1 MPPRLFLPF
10 PHTGFAPSHS
20 LRHHPAM
27 APPLSLSLSLSLSLT
42 TDAEAL
48 APQLSALRRAIHAE
62 PELGLHTPRTRDR
75 IRVAL
80 THLPL
85 EWREGPSTTGLVGV
99 LKGGIAGARRVLLR
113 GDMDALPMPEDTGL
127 PYASTIPGT
136 MHACG
141 HDAHV
146 AMLVGAAE
154 LLAARAESL
163 AGEVLFMFQPGEEG
177 HHGARFML
185 DDGLMSPVTV
195 GALELH
201 IMPNSPHG
209 LIAGREGALLAAADQ
224 LDIEV
229 RGAGGHASMP
239 HQTLDPVPVVC
250 EIVTALQAMV
260 TRQFDARDPVVVTI
274 ARIEGGTAH
283 NVIADFAK
291 LRGTVRTLSPEHR
304 ARAREAI
311 ERLAVCIAA
320 AHGLEARVTFTPG
333 FPVTICN
340 GQAVDFG
347 EGVASA
353 MFGEG
358 AFQRLAHPIMGAE
371 DFAYVLE
378 QVPGAMFFLGAAHDG
393 ADWQGCCGI
402 HSPRMVLDESVMPR
416 GAAFLAGLAER
427 FLAGGVGG
435 V

>member
-1 MPPRLFLPF
+1 MASTS
-10 PHTGFAPSHS
+10 PHPSSVDAS
-20 LRHHPAM
+20 LIAG
-27 APPLSLSLSLSLSLT
+27 
-42 TDAEAL
+42 AEAL
-48 APQLSALRRAIHAE
+48 APQLTALRRAIHAE

-80 THLPL
+80 GHLPL
-85 EWREGPSTTGLVGV
+85 EWREGPSTSGLVAV
-99 LKGGIAGARRVLLR
+99 LKGGATGDAAAATRRVLLR

-127 PYASTIPGT
+127 AFASSIPGA

-185 DDGLMSPVTV
+185 DDGLIKPLPD
-195 GALELH
+195 AAFALH

-209 LIAGREGALLAAADQ
+209 LIAGRTGALLAAADQ

-239 HQTLDPVPVVC
+239 HQTLDPVPVAC

-274 ARIEGGTAH
+274 ARIEGGTTH
-283 NVIADFAK
+283 NVIPDFARLK
-291 LRGTVRTLSPEHR
+291 GTVRTLSAEHR
-304 ARAREAI
+304 ASAREAI

-320 AHGLEARVTFTPG
+320 AHGLEASVTFTPG
-333 FPVTICN
+333 FPVTMCN

-378 QVPGAMFFLGAAHDG
+378 AVPGAMFFLGAAHDG

-427 FLAGGVGG
+427 FLAAGFYG
-435 V
+435 